1 MYNLHV
7 THVPLPKQEKRVRL
21 SPSKKIIEL
30 TNSSNF

>member
-7 THVPLPKQEKRVRL
+7 THVPFPKQEKRVRL
-21 SPSKKIIEL
+21 SPSKKIFEL